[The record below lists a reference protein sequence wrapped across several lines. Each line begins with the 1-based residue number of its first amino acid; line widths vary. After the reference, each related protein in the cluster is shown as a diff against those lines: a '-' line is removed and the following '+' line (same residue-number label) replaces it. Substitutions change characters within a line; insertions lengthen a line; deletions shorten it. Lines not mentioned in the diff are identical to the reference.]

1 MMRMHQTF
9 GASVPVQSSAMG
21 KGEDVFVQE
30 LSLLLCQSFE
40 DCSYDYTQMR
50 VNRGV
55 TLFGVMGRMDV
66 SIDSSTVYA
75 ELSACHNFVIRRSTK
90 GLLFLFLMVVLGVG
104 LGLATSSVWFGLAG
118 VVATPVLMAIG
129 GSLIDEY
136 QWRRSEFGSKVLALS
151 SEQWQLRVERAV
163 EAIHNESK

>member
-1 MMRMHQTF
+1 MRMHQTF
-9 GASVPVQSSAMG
+9 GASVPVPSSAMRRG
-21 KGEDVFVQE
+21 RDVFVQE
-30 LSLLLCQSFE
+30 LSVLLCQSFE
-40 DCSYDYTQMR
+40 GCSYEYTQMGA
-50 VNRGV
+50 NRGV
-55 TLFGVMGRMDV
+55 TYFGLMGRLDV
-66 SIDSSTVYA
+66 SADSSIVYA
-75 ELSACHNFVIRRSTK
+75 ELSACHNFVIRRRTIK